1 MEKISIKEWEKIDL
15 RVGKVTAVK
24 DHPNADKLYILLV
37 DLGEGEH
44 DVQIVAGI
52 KQWYKKEELLG
63 KNICIIK
70 NLESVTLRGVESNGM
85 LLAAEFKDKVV
96 LISPEKDIETGARI
110 H

>member
-1 MEKISIKEWEKIDL
+1 MEKINIKELEKFDL
-15 RVGKVTAVK
+15 RVGKVKDVQ

-37 DLGEGEH
+37 DLGE
-44 DVQIVAGI
+44 DNVQIIAGI
-52 KQWYKKEELLG
+52 KKWYKKEELIG

-70 NLESVTLRGVESNGM
+70 NLEPVTLRGIESNGM

-96 LISPEKDIETGARI
+96 LISPEKNIEVGARI